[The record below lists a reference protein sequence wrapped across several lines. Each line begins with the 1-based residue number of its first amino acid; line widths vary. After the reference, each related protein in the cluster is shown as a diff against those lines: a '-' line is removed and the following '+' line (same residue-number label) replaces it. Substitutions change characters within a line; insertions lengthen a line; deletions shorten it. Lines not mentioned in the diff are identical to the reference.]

1 MYGDMRYIS
10 LFLLITM
17 SACAT
22 ANNCDAG
29 AKYARQGKIARALSE
44 WGKYAYNETTKELA
58 RTTIECLK
66 VSGLATDDYAA
77 VKWLESAA
85 FRAIPAAE
93 AQLGIIYYNGIGVK
107 QSKEKGIELIKSAAE
122 HGDVSA
128 KVTLAVIMAYGD
140 KEFRNL
146 KTAEQLLIDAAKSGS
161 ATALSIL
168 EKIKADKI
176 SR

>member
-1 MYGDMRYIS
+1 MKYIS
-10 LFLLITM
+10 LFLLITL

-22 ANNCDAG
+22 ANNCDVG
-29 AKYARQGKIARALSE
+29 AKYASQGMIARALSE
-44 WGKYAYNETTKELA
+44 WGKHTYDETTKELA

-66 VSGLATDDYAA
+66 VSGLATDDHAA

-85 FRAIPAAE
+85 AQAIPAAE

-107 QSKEKGIELIKSAAE
+107 QSKEKGVALLKSAAD

-128 KVTLAVIMAYGD
+128 KVTLAIIMAYGD

-146 KTAEQLLIDAAKSGS
+146 KTAEKLLTDAAKSGS
-161 ATALSIL
+161 TTALKAL
-168 EKIKADKI
+168 EKIKA
-176 SR
+176 R